1 MRVLSLVCVFFP
13 LRFSVLHL
21 IFCVLKYI
29 HNKIFA
35 INLCFVHWH
44 SIPDIKLYM
53 KCKMSR

>member
-35 INLCFVHWH
+35 INLFALFIGTASQTLSC
-44 SIPDIKLYM
+44 I
-53 KCKMSR
+53 